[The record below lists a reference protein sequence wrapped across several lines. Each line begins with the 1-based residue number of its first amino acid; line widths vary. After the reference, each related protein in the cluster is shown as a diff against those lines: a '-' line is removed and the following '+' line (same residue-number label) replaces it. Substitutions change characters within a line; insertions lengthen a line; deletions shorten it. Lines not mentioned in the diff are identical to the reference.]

1 MRLIKQRMEAYVLKN
16 FKKLW
21 QTLILKEKWL
31 SFLSPKPI
39 SYFFV
44 QGDSGGPLVC
54 PDADGKGKLAGL
66 VSFGLTGCTYMGVFT
81 KVAQYDD
88 WIQARLEP

>member
-1 MRLIKQRMEAYVLKN
+1 MV
-16 FKKLW
+16 
-21 QTLILKEKWL
+21 T
-31 SFLSPKPI
+31 LSPKKTKTKLPKWDETLI
-39 SYFFV
+39 KKYFHYL

-66 VSFGLTGCTYMGVFT
+66 VSFGLTGCTDMGVFT